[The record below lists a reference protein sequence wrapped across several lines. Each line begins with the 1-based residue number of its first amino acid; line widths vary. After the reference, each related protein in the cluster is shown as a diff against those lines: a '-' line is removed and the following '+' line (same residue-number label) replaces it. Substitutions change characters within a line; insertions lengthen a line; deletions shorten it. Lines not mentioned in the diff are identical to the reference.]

1 MFYIAAA
8 GGFVLD
14 GNKQAD
20 PANNIIYTR
29 NIRYAKSFDSWD
41 QADRF
46 MKDHKYRSYYAIL
59 STTVYGDTSVKT
71 SS

>member
-14 GNKQAD
+14 GNKQVIKH
-20 PANNIIYTR
+20 IIYTR